1 MLFDKLLSMENQNF
15 LLEGFKTS
23 NRILNGELEV
33 RTYVYKISI
42 YEKYLPK
49 DMILALVFKEKT
61 ENGTAKN
68 IWKFD
73 DRLNRKFITQED

>member
-1 MLFDKLLSMENQNF
+1 MENKNF
-15 LLEGFKTS
+15 LSDAFKTS
-23 NRILNGELEV
+23 NQISNGELEF
-33 RTYVYKISI
+33 RTYVYKISN
-42 YEKYLPK
+42 EKYLPK
-49 DMILALVFKEKT
+49 YMILALVFKEKT